1 MSVSTTAPR
10 RSPALAKFWI
20 GIVFLVAVG
29 VAIAWLGAGAM
40 RGETL
45 PSGVGIRTVEQGSG
59 AQIGLQDGVLIE
71 YEGRLDD
78 GTVFESTAGRGP
90 APILVNQTIPGF
102 TEALTHMREGG
113 SYTITIPSHLAYGET
128 PPPGLPPHADLEFDI
143 RVVQVVPNAGAAA
156 QQPPQTQ
163 LEPQLDPESQQ
174 QPEPQQQ
181 P

>member
-1 MSVSTTAPR
+1 MSVSKTAHPRR

-20 GIVFLVAVG
+20 GILFLVALG

-45 PSGVGIRTVEQGSG
+45 PSGIGIRTIEQGSG
-59 AQIGLQDGVLIE
+59 AQVGMQDGVLIE

-90 APILVNQTIPGF
+90 APILVSQTIPGF

-113 SYTITIPSHLAYGET
+113 SYTITIPSQLAYGET
-128 PPPGLPPHADLEFDI
+128 PPPGLPPNADLEFDV

-156 QQPPQTQ
+156 QQAPMTQ
-163 LEPQLDPESQQ
+163 PGLDPDQQ
-174 QPEPQQQ
+174 AAPEPQQQ